1 MKGAFVAASA
11 ASLIGAVAAS
21 HQGHVGFHNRRGF
34 YGSAPVGT
42 AVGTGA
48 LYPSGE
54 VCSVYTST
62 YTGEGGWVPK
72 PTPYAV
78 NSTVYLAPSPIPT
91 PTSSVVV
98 VPVPTPEV
106 TICPTP
112 GTYTFPASTI
122 VVTETTTVCGAETTV
137 VPPGEHTYGGVTT
150 SVVTETTVT
159 CPYATVS
166 TAGSTTTS
174 VILTTTYVCPSAGEY
189 TFGATTSSYS
199 ETATVVYPTIST
211 FTPGTY
217 THPETTVTIVRTS
230 EVFVCPYSP
239 STTSEVYV
247 APSSS
252 VVAYATPS
260 SSAAVYSAP
269 TYSVPAYSAPA
280 PVYSAPAKPVYS
292 APAKPVYS
300 APSKPVYSAPSKPVY
315 SAPAKPV
322 YSAPAKPVYS
332 APAKPAYSAPAYSAP
347 AKPKPSAS
355 YGGTPL
361 HKTNGNQWA
370 MTYTPYT
377 EQGGCKSASEVMYD
391 IGVIKNLGFTTVRTY
406 STDCGGLENIGA
418 ACTEHKVLMILG
430 VFIKDKATFESG
442 CDEQVSDIITW
453 GKQGNWGLV
462 AMVVIGNEAIFHEY
476 CTAGELAA
484 YITKAKAK
492 ITAAGLPSTVP
503 FTTTDAV
510 SSILEFGSEL
520 CGAIDVLAA
529 NVQPFFTSSVYAA
542 KAGEEVKKQ
551 LDAISVVCPVAAA
564 KGLYNLESGW
574 PTGGEQ
580 NGNAKPGKQE
590 QKDAIKNIIE
600 VCGDS
605 SVIFSYG
612 NDAWKAPGQFGV
624 EQTWGCADNL
634 SI

>member
-21 HQGHVGFHNRRGF
+21 HQGHVGFHNRRGI

-48 LYPSGE
+48 PYPYGE

-72 PTPYAV
+72 PTTYAA
-78 NSTVYLAPSPIPT
+78 NSTVYLAPSPIAA

-106 TICPTP
+106 TTCETP
-112 GTYTFPASTI
+112 GTYTFPAKTI
-122 VVTETTTVCGAETTV
+122 VVIETTTVCGAKTTV
-137 VPPGEHTYGGVTT
+137 VPPGEHTYGGETT
-150 SVVTETTVT
+150 SVATETTVT
-159 CPYATVS
+159 LPYATTSSV
-166 TAGSTTTS
+166 GSTITS

-217 THPETTVTIVRTS
+217 THPETTVTIIKTS
-230 EVFVCPYSP
+230 EIFVCPYSP
-239 STTSEVYV
+239 STTSSVYV

-252 VVAYATPS
+252 VVAYVTPS
-260 SSAAVYSAP
+260 SKAVYSA
-269 TYSVPAYSAPA
+269 PAYSAPA
-280 PVYSAPAKPVYS
+280 YSAPA
-292 APAKPVYS
+292 
-300 APSKPVYSAPSKPVY
+300 
-315 SAPAKPV
+315 
-322 YSAPAKPVYS
+322 PVYS

-347 AKPKPSAS
+347 AKPAYSAPAYSAPAKPAYSAPAYSAPAKPSAPSVS

-377 EQGGCKSASEVMYD
+377 ESGSCKTASEVMYD

-406 STDCGGLENIGA
+406 STDCGGLESIGA
-418 ACTEHKVLMILG
+418 ACKEHKVLMILG
-430 VFIKDKATFESG
+430 VFIKDAATFESG
-442 CDEQVSDIITW
+442 CDEQVGDIITW
-453 GKQGNWGLV
+453 GKAGNWDLV

-492 ITAAGLPSTVP
+492 IQGAGLPSTVP

-510 SSILEFGSEL
+510 SAILEFGSAL
-520 CGAIDVLAA
+520 CDSIDVLAA
-529 NVQPFFTSSVYAA
+529 NVQPFFTSSVYAN

-551 LDAISVVCPVAAA
+551 LEAISVVCPGPAA

-580 NGNAKPGKQE
+580 NGNAKPGKAE
-590 QKDAIKNIIE
+590 QRAAIKNIIE
-600 VCGDS
+600 VCGHQ

-612 NDAWKAPGQFGV
+612 NDEWKAPGQFGV

-634 SI
+634 AI